1 MLTGEF
7 AITSGTAIIDGFDV
21 DTSLKDVSFFNQAA

>member
-21 DTSLKDVSFFNQAA
+21 DTNLKDVSI